1 MSLSRSVRSFIIGL
15 FAVTVILSGSRG
27 LKFYAQQPGG
37 GLTPPP
43 KPITTKPAPAPNST
57 IPTIING
64 APFPIG
70 ERLAYNVSWADLPV
84 AARAEMEVVGQGV
97 FFGQESYQLRAKLET
112 VGQMRSLFGELDNQY
127 TSYVSLKNAL
137 PHRAVNSLRQGIKQ
151 TEETV
156 VFDHAK
162 KQAIFADDSTLTIQ
176 ADTYDITALIY
187 AVRLHGLP
195 ADGKQKF
202 TVVIGKDLI
211 EIEATIKGRE
221 RVTTQTGAYNT
232 VLVKFDPQ
240 KKYDKYRA
248 HVWFSDDAQ
257 RLPVVVTTRLPIGE
271 MRAELT
277 SATVA
282 MRSLPPVVKGSN
294 PNADPGKVMVI
305 EPPTNGHPRV
315 ESGEPAGINLPFVV
329 GERLS
334 YDIAWGNFAS
344 VGKASF
350 EVRQQGMLGKERV
363 FEFYGEAASVG
374 AARTLINVN
383 DQLSSF
389 VQVDSLLPVRTD
401 LRLREGRRVKQVT
414 ANYDWARRAATL
426 TNGTAVA
433 LQPRTFDLLSLFYAV
448 RTADLKVGATYNFPF
463 LDANHR
469 LQTVVVRVIKQEAI
483 GGPLGTRDTLQLDL
497 IAPAP
502 ANALLA
508 QVWISNDAR
517 RLPLY
522 LVTRTR
528 FGELRFQLTNAANTK

>member
-1 MSLSRSVRSFIIGL
+1 MSLSRPVRSFILGL
-15 FAVTVILSGSRG
+15 FAVTVILSGSYG
-27 LKFYAQQPGG
+27 LKLYAQQQGG
-37 GLTPPP
+37 GLTQPP
-43 KPITTKPAPAPNST
+43 KPITTKPAPTPNSIT
-57 IPTIING
+57 PATVNG
-64 APFPIG
+64 APFPVG
-70 ERLAYNVSWADLPV
+70 ERLAYNISWADLPV

-97 FFGQESYQLRAKLET
+97 FFGHESYQLRAKLET

-127 TSYVSLKNAL
+127 TSYVGLKTAL
-137 PHRAVNSLRQGIKQ
+137 PHRAVNSIRQGIKQ

-162 KQAIFADDSTLTIQ
+162 KQAIFADDSTLNIP
-176 ADTYDITALIY
+176 ADAYDPVSLIY
-187 AVRLHGLP
+187 GMRLRGIP

-202 TVVIGKDLI
+202 MVVIGKDLV
-211 EIEATIKGRE
+211 EVEAVVKGRE
-221 RVTTQTGAYNT
+221 RITTQTGTYNT
-232 VLVKFDPQ
+232 VQVKFDPQ

-248 HVWFSDDAQ
+248 VVWFSDDAQ
-257 RLPVVVTTRLPIGE
+257 RLPVVVQARLPIGE

-282 MRSLPPVVKGSN
+282 VRSLPSLTRGNAPVNN
-294 PNADPGKVMVI
+294 PSQLPVI
-305 EPPTNGHPRV
+305 EVPTNGHHPV
-315 ESGEPAGINLPFVV
+315 ESGEPAGVTLPFVV

-334 YDIAWGNFAS
+334 YDIAWGNFTS

-350 EVRQQGMLGKERV
+350 EVRQQGMLGQQRV
-363 FEFYGEAASVG
+363 FEFYGEAATVG

-414 ANYDWARRAATL
+414 ANYDWARKSATL

-448 RTADLKVGATYNFPF
+448 RTAELKIGASYNFPF

-469 LQTVVVRVIKQEAI
+469 LQTMTVRVIKQEAI

-497 IAPAP
+497 VGP

-508 QVWISNDAR
+508 QVWITNDAR